1 MAEELNFEG
10 LEGRL
15 PPQNIEAEESIL
27 GGILLD
33 PEAIGRIAE
42 LLLPDAFYISSH
54 TTIYH
59 TMLFLHGQGL
69 PTDLISVASRL
80 SDLGQLAAIG
90 GQAKLVQLVDRTVSA
105 VNIDRYAALV
115 MDKYLRRQLIQAGRE
130 IDAMGY
136 DTATDLEVVLDRA
149 EQKVFNVTQKR
160 PQQDLVP
167 IYETLVGTFEDIE
180 AKHESQAQPGILTDF
195 YDFDAMTGGLQPSDL
210 IIVAGRPSMGKCLH
224 ETTQILQAD
233 GRLVSIGEL
242 YRQQHADLLTLGDDW
257 KLHRTQPSQFID
269 DGIKPV
275 FRVTTQLGRQ
285 VETTLTHPFL
295 TIDGWRPLSEL
306 QVGDRVAVPRVLPV
320 FGSQSL
326 PKSELDQL
334 IQTIKTQPQNCE
346 GLPSIV
352 FQLNSK
358 QLHYVLVRLCDR
370 FPEVRLLEEV
380 RLLSNAGHHFSL
392 ALAKASTTE
401 KTDEEFSYAYVSLN
415 KKNVQQIQH
424 LCLRFGI
431 ITKIVRKKLENTNF
445 WCLEILNFVDCDLQK
460 GDVYWDAITD
470 VEYIG
475 DRQVYDLTIPETH
488 NFIADDICVHNTAVS
503 LNIAQNIAK
512 TYRLPIAIFSL
523 EMSKEQLVQRLLSSE
538 AGIEANR
545 LRAGRVSQNEWE
557 PFNNALTSLS
567 EMPIFIDDT
576 PNIVVS
582 EIRSKCRRLQA
593 EQGQNLG
600 LVLLDY
606 LQLMEGG
613 GDNRVQ
619 ELSRIT
625 RSLKGLARE
634 LNVPVIALSQLSRGV
649 EARTNKRPMM
659 SDLRESGCL
668 AGDTLVTLT
677 SGERV
682 PIRDLVD
689 RENVQVWALDEQ
701 DFKLKPASVSHAF
714 STGIKLIYRL
724 TTRLGRTIDATANHK
739 FRVLDGWVRLDELHV
754 DSRIALPRSITN
766 TTQQD
771 ILSPEELAFLGHLIG
786 DGCTLPR
793 RSIQY
798 TTKEF
803 ELAAIVQDLAIAIFG
818 SSINPRIVKE
828 RSWYQVYFP
837 ASERLT
843 HGVRNPITAWLDN
856 LGIFGLR
863 SYEKKLPR
871 ILFQQSNDAISKF
884 LRHLWCTDG
893 CLNLIRGR
901 SIRPVAYYA
910 TSSITLAT
918 DVQSLLLRLGII
930 ARLKL
935 ISQGNKGRDH
945 YHVTITGKQDI
956 EIFLERVATVG
967 IRRTQTAN
975 EIRDHLKS
983 KVANTNRDVIPRDI
997 WSDLVL
1003 PVLEASSFTHR
1014 QFQTTLGQSYC
1025 GSTLYRQNLSRE
1037 RALKIANVLNCSSLK
1052 LLSESDIYWDEIAS
1066 IEPIGETDVYDLTVP
1081 GFHNFVANDIVVHN
1095 SIEQDADLIV
1105 MLYRDEYYNPDTP
1118 DRGITEMII
1127 AKHRNGPTG
1136 IVKLLFE
1143 SQYTRFRN
1151 MAGGFQAGSLNPNQP
1166 GQLPPM

>member
-1 MAEELNFEG
+1 
-10 LEGRL
+10 
-15 PPQNIEAEESIL
+15 
-27 GGILLD
+27 
-33 PEAIGRIAE
+33 
-42 LLLPDAFYISSH
+42 
-54 TTIYH
+54 
-59 TMLFLHGQGL
+59 
-69 PTDLISVASRL
+69 
-80 SDLGQLAAIG
+80 
-90 GQAKLVQLVDRTVSA
+90 
-105 VNIDRYAALV
+105 
-115 MDKYLRRQLIQAGRE
+115 
-130 IDAMGY
+130 
-136 DTATDLEVVLDRA
+136 
-149 EQKVFNVTQKR
+149 
-160 PQQDLVP
+160 
-167 IYETLVGTFEDIE
+167 
-180 AKHESQAQPGILTDF
+180 
-195 YDFDAMTGGLQPSDL
+195 
-210 IIVAGRPSMGKCLH
+210 
-224 ETTQILQAD
+224 
-233 GRLVSIGEL
+233 
-242 YRQQHADLLTLGDDW
+242 
-257 KLHRTQPSQFID
+257 
-269 DGIKPV
+269 
-275 FRVTTQLGRQ
+275 

-320 FGSQSL
+320 FGSRSMPEHEIKLLAYFIGDGTVTADVPRFTNSNPVVQAEFTDAIHHFPGLSVRCDTSNGQRTPTFYVVGDQDFVYSQRQTFAAELNQALEVSPLPAYAIAEKIGVTPSLISQWRHGVCVPSRQVEEKLNHIFDLESICISVDIDTVRREHWNVIKDWLKTHQLWGKNAHQKSIPSCIFQL
-326 PKSELDQL
+326 PKSQLSLFINRLFTTDGWASVLQSGQVQLGYTSVNRELVSQL
-334 IQTIKTQPQNCE
+334 
-346 GLPSIV
+346 
-352 FQLNSK
+352 
-358 QLHYVLVRLCDR
+358 
-370 FPEVRLLEEV
+370 
-380 RLLSNAGHHFSL
+380 
-392 ALAKASTTE
+392 
-401 KTDEEFSYAYVSLN
+401 
-415 KKNVQQIQH
+415 QH
-424 LCLRFGI
+424 LLLRFGI
-431 ITKIVRKKLENTNF
+431 IGSIKERNIRYKGERRQAWQLDITHAESICIFLEEIGIFGKEGSVNLAKQSIQARRRQSNRDLIPLELWSKLKTLKGNESWSSLAKRAGIKGYSNIHAGKRDF
-445 WCLEILNFVDCDLQK
+445 SRSRLFCLAQALGNQNLINIATS
-460 GDVYWDAITD
+460 DVYWDAVINI
-470 VEYIG
+470 EYIG
-475 DRQVYDLTIPETH
+475 DHQVYDLTIPKTH
-488 NFIADDICVHNTAVS
+488 NFIANDICVHNTAVS

-689 RENVQVWALDEQ
+689 RENVQIWALDEQ
-701 DFKLKPASVSHAF
+701 DLKLKPASVSHAF
-714 STGIKLIYRL
+714 LTGIKLIYRL

-739 FRVLDGWVRLDELHV
+739 FRVLDGWVRLDGLKV
-754 DSRIALPRSITN
+754 
-766 TTQQD
+766 TQ
-771 ILSPEELAFLGHLIG
+771 S
-786 DGCTLPR
+786 
-793 RSIQY
+793 
-798 TTKEF
+798 
-803 ELAAIVQDLAIAIFG
+803 LAIP
-818 SSINPRIVKE
+818 NE
-828 RSWYQVYFP
+828 
-837 ASERLT
+837 
-843 HGVRNPITAWLDN
+843 H
-856 LGIFGLR
+856 
-863 SYEKKLPR
+863 
-871 ILFQQSNDAISKF
+871 
-884 LRHLWCTDG
+884 
-893 CLNLIRGR
+893 
-901 SIRPVAYYA
+901 
-910 TSSITLAT
+910 
-918 DVQSLLLRLGII
+918 DV
-930 ARLKL
+930 
-935 ISQGNKGRDH
+935 
-945 YHVTITGKQDI
+945 V
-956 EIFLERVATVG
+956 
-967 IRRTQTAN
+967 
-975 EIRDHLKS
+975 
-983 KVANTNRDVIPRDI
+983 
-997 WSDLVL
+997 
-1003 PVLEASSFTHR
+1003 
-1014 QFQTTLGQSYC
+1014 
-1025 GSTLYRQNLSRE
+1025 
-1037 RALKIANVLNCSSLK
+1037 
-1052 LLSESDIYWDEIAS
+1052 WDEITS

>member
-80 SDLGQLAAIG
+80 SDLGQLQVIG

-210 IIVAGRPSMGKCLH
+210 IIVAGRPSMGK
-224 ETTQILQAD
+224 
-233 GRLVSIGEL
+233 
-242 YRQQHADLLTLGDDW
+242 
-257 KLHRTQPSQFID
+257 
-269 DGIKPV
+269 
-275 FRVTTQLGRQ
+275 
-285 VETTLTHPFL
+285 
-295 TIDGWRPLSEL
+295 
-306 QVGDRVAVPRVLPV
+306 
-320 FGSQSL
+320 
-326 PKSELDQL
+326 
-334 IQTIKTQPQNCE
+334 
-346 GLPSIV
+346 
-352 FQLNSK
+352 
-358 QLHYVLVRLCDR
+358 
-370 FPEVRLLEEV
+370 
-380 RLLSNAGHHFSL
+380 
-392 ALAKASTTE
+392 
-401 KTDEEFSYAYVSLN
+401 
-415 KKNVQQIQH
+415 
-424 LCLRFGI
+424 
-431 ITKIVRKKLENTNF
+431 
-445 WCLEILNFVDCDLQK
+445 
-460 GDVYWDAITD
+460 
-470 VEYIG
+470 
-475 DRQVYDLTIPETH
+475 
-488 NFIADDICVHNTAVS
+488 TAVA

-593 EQGQNLG
+593 EQGQSLG

-689 RENVQVWALDEQ
+689 RENIQVWALDEQ
-701 DFKLKPASVSHAF
+701 DLKLKPASISHAF

-739 FRVLDGWVRLDELHV
+739 FRVLDGWVRLDGLKV
-754 DSRIALPRSITN
+754 
-766 TTQQD
+766 TQ
-771 ILSPEELAFLGHLIG
+771 S
-786 DGCTLPR
+786 
-793 RSIQY
+793 
-798 TTKEF
+798 
-803 ELAAIVQDLAIAIFG
+803 LAIP
-818 SSINPRIVKE
+818 NE
-828 RSWYQVYFP
+828 
-837 ASERLT
+837 
-843 HGVRNPITAWLDN
+843 H
-856 LGIFGLR
+856 
-863 SYEKKLPR
+863 
-871 ILFQQSNDAISKF
+871 
-884 LRHLWCTDG
+884 
-893 CLNLIRGR
+893 
-901 SIRPVAYYA
+901 
-910 TSSITLAT
+910 
-918 DVQSLLLRLGII
+918 DV
-930 ARLKL
+930 
-935 ISQGNKGRDH
+935 
-945 YHVTITGKQDI
+945 V
-956 EIFLERVATVG
+956 
-967 IRRTQTAN
+967 
-975 EIRDHLKS
+975 
-983 KVANTNRDVIPRDI
+983 
-997 WSDLVL
+997 
-1003 PVLEASSFTHR
+1003 
-1014 QFQTTLGQSYC
+1014 
-1025 GSTLYRQNLSRE
+1025 
-1037 RALKIANVLNCSSLK
+1037 
-1052 LLSESDIYWDEIAS
+1052 WDEIAS

>member
-224 ETTQILQAD
+224 ETAQILQAD

-320 FGSQSL
+320 FGSRSMPEHEIKLLAYFIGDGTVTADVPRFTNSNPVVQAEFTDAIHHFPGLSVRCDTSNGQRTPTFYVVGDQDFVYSQRQTFAAELNQALEVSPLPAYAIAEKIGVTPSLISQWRHGVCVPSRQVEEKLNQILDLESICISVDIDTVRREHWNVIKDWLKVHQLWGKNAHQKLIPNCIFQL
-326 PKSELDQL
+326 PKSQL
-334 IQTIKTQPQNCE
+334 SLFINRLFTTDGWASVLQSGQ
-346 GLPSIV
+346 V
-352 FQLNSK
+352 QLGYASVNR
-358 QLHYVLVRLCDR
+358 QL
-370 FPEVRLLEEV
+370 
-380 RLLSNAGHHFSL
+380 
-392 ALAKASTTE
+392 
-401 KTDEEFSYAYVSLN
+401 VSQL
-415 KKNVQQIQH
+415 QH
-424 LCLRFGI
+424 LLLRFGI
-431 ITKIVRKKLENTNF
+431 IGSIKERNIRYKGERRQAWQLDITHAESICIFLEEIGIFGKEGSVNLAKKSIQARRRQSNRDLIPRELWSKLKTLKDNESWSSLAKRAGIKGYSNIHAGKRDF
-445 WCLEILNFVDCDLQK
+445 SRSRLFCLAQALGNQNLINIATS
-460 GDVYWDAITD
+460 DVYWDAVINI
-470 VEYIG
+470 EYIG

-488 NFIADDICVHNTAVS
+488 NFIANDICVHNTAVA

-659 SDLRESGCL
+659 SDLRESG
-668 AGDTLVTLT
+668 
-677 SGERV
+677 
-682 PIRDLVD
+682 
-689 RENVQVWALDEQ
+689 
-701 DFKLKPASVSHAF
+701 
-714 STGIKLIYRL
+714 
-724 TTRLGRTIDATANHK
+724 
-739 FRVLDGWVRLDELHV
+739 
-754 DSRIALPRSITN
+754 
-766 TTQQD
+766 
-771 ILSPEELAFLGHLIG
+771 
-786 DGCTLPR
+786 
-793 RSIQY
+793 
-798 TTKEF
+798 
-803 ELAAIVQDLAIAIFG
+803 
-818 SSINPRIVKE
+818 
-828 RSWYQVYFP
+828 
-837 ASERLT
+837 
-843 HGVRNPITAWLDN
+843 
-856 LGIFGLR
+856 
-863 SYEKKLPR
+863 
-871 ILFQQSNDAISKF
+871 
-884 LRHLWCTDG
+884 
-893 CLNLIRGR
+893 
-901 SIRPVAYYA
+901 
-910 TSSITLAT
+910 
-918 DVQSLLLRLGII
+918 
-930 ARLKL
+930 
-935 ISQGNKGRDH
+935 
-945 YHVTITGKQDI
+945 
-956 EIFLERVATVG
+956 
-967 IRRTQTAN
+967 
-975 EIRDHLKS
+975 
-983 KVANTNRDVIPRDI
+983 
-997 WSDLVL
+997 
-1003 PVLEASSFTHR
+1003 
-1014 QFQTTLGQSYC
+1014 
-1025 GSTLYRQNLSRE
+1025 
-1037 RALKIANVLNCSSLK
+1037 
-1052 LLSESDIYWDEIAS
+1052 
-1066 IEPIGETDVYDLTVP
+1066 
-1081 GFHNFVANDIVVHN
+1081 

-1151 MAGGFQAGSLNPNQP
+1151 MAGNFQAGALNATQP
-1166 GQLPPM
+1166 GQLPPI